1 MKSKTFMF
9 IAFLAVLGAGYW
21 AYHEG
26 ALDGMFSFGEKTHGD
41 RISDGP
47 VSTVPGLVSKIPG
60 LAEKAKELENNA
72 SEKTPDDQL
81 PLIFGKFTDGMG
93 QAITSLKSKGGCK
106 TRLRRAQKILSKAK
120 VEFNKSIKELKPTLD
135 AMTPKEKKA
144 LVAIEARRMQAEQKS
159 NKAAFKR
166 FKRRCPKQAKK
177 LIKSSL
183 IYAAS
188 MKNTVLK

>member
-9 IAFLAVLGAGYW
+9 IAFLAILGVGYW
-21 AYHEG
+21 AYREG
-26 ALDGMFSFGEKTHGD
+26 ALDDMFSSGKANHGD
-41 RISDGP
+41 RGPDGP

-60 LAEKAKELENNA
+60 LAEKSKELEAKA
-72 SEKTPDDQL
+72 SAKTPDDQL

-93 QAITSLKSKGGCK
+93 QAIASLKSKGGCK
-106 TRLRRAQKILSKAK
+106 TRLLRAQKILSKAK
-120 VEFNKSIKELKPTLD
+120 VEFNKSIKKLKPALD

-166 FKRRCPKQAKK
+166 FKRRCPRQAKK
-177 LIKSSL
+177 IIKSSL

-188 MKNTVLK
+188 MKSTVLK

>member
-1 MKSKTFMF
+1 MF

-21 AYHEG
+21 AYQEG
-26 ALDGMFSFGEKTHGD
+26 ALDGMFSFGEKNNGD
-41 RISDGP
+41 LISDAP

-60 LAEKAKELENNA
+60 LAEKAKELET
-72 SEKTPDDQL
+72 KTPDDQL

-93 QAITSLKSKGGCK
+93 QAIASLKSKGGCK
-106 TRLRRAQKILSKAK
+106 TRLLRAQKILSKAK
-120 VEFNKSIKELKPTLD
+120 VEFNKSIKKLKPTLD

-166 FKRRCPKQAKK
+166 FKRRCPRQAKK